1 MKYFQVHDARHNSL
15 NKSGLHDDQ
24 EMKSPMVERVLV
36 VRHPVV
42 RFWSTWNQKFLKGQV
57 IGRDI
62 CNRSE
67 LSVECDK
74 AENDDQKSHL
84 ASFKEKI

>member
-1 MKYFQVHDARHNSL
+1 MMHKWMMSPKNA
-15 NKSGLHDDQ
+15 KSVGFLL
-24 EMKSPMVERVLV
+24 KSPMVERVLV

-84 ASFKEKI
+84 ASFKETI

>member
-1 MKYFQVHDARHNSL
+1 MMHKWMMSPKNA
-15 NKSGLHDDQ
+15 KSVAFLL
-24 EMKSPMVERVLV
+24 KSPMVERVLV

-84 ASFKEKI
+84 ASFKERI